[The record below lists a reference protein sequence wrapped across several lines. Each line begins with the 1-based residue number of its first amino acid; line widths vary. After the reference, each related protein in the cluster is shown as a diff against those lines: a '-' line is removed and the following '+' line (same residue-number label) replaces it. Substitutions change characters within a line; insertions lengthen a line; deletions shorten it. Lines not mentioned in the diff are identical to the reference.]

1 MNWKNGAYELPIRLF
16 DKCFLIFIMEIGQVN
31 YDLDAIHQ
39 HAEWISQQQVEK
51 LRDED
56 LIFAIEWFD
65 YNQKYRMEQKRRDII
80 RKFIE
85 FVTTN
90 GFEYPQLEKIEKLLP
105 KLFDEMLGD
114 ENKDQKKN
122 HKLC

>member
-1 MNWKNGAYELPIRLF
+1 
-16 DKCFLIFIMEIGQVN
+16 MEFNQVN
-31 YDLDAIHQ
+31 YDLEAIRQ
-39 HAEWISQQQVEK
+39 HAEWITKQQAEK

-56 LIFAIEWFD
+56 LIFAMEWFD
-65 YNQKYRMEQKRRDII
+65 FNQKYRMEQKRRGII

-114 ENKDQKKN
+114 GK
-122 HKLC
+122 

>member
-1 MNWKNGAYELPIRLF
+1 
-16 DKCFLIFIMEIGQVN
+16 MEFNQVN
-31 YDLDAIHQ
+31 YDMEAIRQ
-39 HAEWISQQQVEK
+39 HAEWITKQQVEK

-65 YNQKYRMEQKRRDII
+65 FNQKFRIEQKRRGII

-105 KLFDEMLGD
+105 KFFDEMLGD
-114 ENKDQKKN
+114 GK
-122 HKLC
+122 

>member
-1 MNWKNGAYELPIRLF
+1 
-16 DKCFLIFIMEIGQVN
+16 MEFNQVN
-31 YDLDAIHQ
+31 YDLDAIRQ
-39 HAEWISQQQVEK
+39 HAEWISKQKVER

-65 YNQKYRMEQKRRDII
+65 FNQKYRIEQKRRGII

-114 ENKDQKKN
+114 EK
-122 HKLC
+122 

>member
-1 MNWKNGAYELPIRLF
+1 MELN
-16 DKCFLIFIMEIGQVN
+16 QVN
-31 YDLDAIHQ
+31 YDLNAIRQ
-39 HAEWISQQQVEK
+39 HAEWITKQKVER

-65 YNQKYRMEQKRRDII
+65 FNQKYRIEQKRRGII

-114 ENKDQKKN
+114 GK
-122 HKLC
+122 

>member
-1 MNWKNGAYELPIRLF
+1 MGFNPN
-16 DKCFLIFIMEIGQVN
+16 N
-31 YDLDAIHQ
+31 YDLDAIRQ
-39 HAEWISQQQVEK
+39 HADWISQQQVEK

-90 GFEYPQLEKIEKLLP
+90 GFEYFQLEKIEKLLP

-114 ENKDQKKN
+114 GK
-122 HKLC
+122 

>member
-1 MNWKNGAYELPIRLF
+1 
-16 DKCFLIFIMEIGQVN
+16 MEFGQVN
-31 YDLDAIHQ
+31 YDLDAIRQ
-39 HAEWISQQQVEK
+39 HAEWISQQQVEN

-65 YNQKYRMEQKRRDII
+65 DNQKYVMEQKRRGII

-90 GFEYPQLEKIEKLLP
+90 GFEYLQLERIEKLLP
-105 KLFDEMLGD
+105 KLFDEMLGN
-114 ENKDQKKN
+114 EK
-122 HKLC
+122 

>member
-1 MNWKNGAYELPIRLF
+1 MGFNPN
-16 DKCFLIFIMEIGQVN
+16 N
-31 YDLDAIHQ
+31 YDLDAIRQ
-39 HAEWISQQQVEK
+39 HAEWISKQQVEK

-65 YNQKYRMEQKRRDII
+65 YNQKYRMEQKRRGII

-90 GFEYPQLEKIEKLLP
+90 GFEYSQLEKIEKLLP

-114 ENKDQKKN
+114 GK
-122 HKLC
+122 

>member
-1 MNWKNGAYELPIRLF
+1 
-16 DKCFLIFIMEIGQVN
+16 MEIGQVN
-31 YDLDAIHQ
+31 YDLDAIRK
-39 HAEWISQQQVEK
+39 HADWISQQQVEK

-65 YNQKYRMEQKRRDII
+65 YNQKYRMEQKRRGII

-90 GFEYPQLEKIEKLLP
+90 GFEYSQLEKIEKLLP

-114 ENKDQKKN
+114 GK
-122 HKLC
+122 

>member
-1 MNWKNGAYELPIRLF
+1 
-16 DKCFLIFIMEIGQVN
+16 MEIGQVN
-31 YDLDAIHQ
+31 YDLDAIRQ
-39 HAEWISQQQVEK
+39 HAEWISKQQVER

-65 YNQKYRMEQKRRDII
+65 YNQKFVMEQKRRSII

-90 GFEYPQLEKIEKLLP
+90 GFEYRQLEKIEKMLP
-105 KLFDEMLGD
+105 KLFDEMMEDG
-114 ENKDQKKN
+114 K
-122 HKLC
+122 

>member
-1 MNWKNGAYELPIRLF
+1 
-16 DKCFLIFIMEIGQVN
+16 MEFGLVN
-31 YDLDAIHQ
+31 YDLNAIRQ
-39 HAEWISQQQVEK
+39 HAEWISKQQVER

-65 YNQKYRMEQKRRDII
+65 YNQKFVMEQKRRDII

-90 GFEYPQLEKIEKLLP
+90 GFGYPQLEKIENLLP
-105 KLFDEMLGD
+105 KLFDEMMEDG
-114 ENKDQKKN
+114 K
-122 HKLC
+122 

>member
-1 MNWKNGAYELPIRLF
+1 
-16 DKCFLIFIMEIGQVN
+16 MESNSCN
-31 YDLDAIHQ
+31 YDLDAIRQ
-39 HAEWISQQQVEK
+39 HADRISKQQVEK

-65 YNQKYRMEQKRRDII
+65 YNQKYRMEKKRRDII

-85 FVTTN
+85 FLTTN

-105 KLFDEMLGD
+105 KLFDEMLED
-114 ENKDQKKN
+114 EK
-122 HKLC
+122 

>member
-1 MNWKNGAYELPIRLF
+1 
-16 DKCFLIFIMEIGQVN
+16 MEFNQVN
-31 YDLDAIHQ
+31 YDIDAIRQ
-39 HAEWISQQQVEK
+39 HAEWISKQQVEK

-65 YNQKYRMEQKRRDII
+65 YNQKYRIEQKRRDII

-90 GFEYPQLEKIEKLLP
+90 GFEYFQLEKIEKLLP

-114 ENKDQKKN
+114 GK
-122 HKLC
+122 

>member
-1 MNWKNGAYELPIRLF
+1 
-16 DKCFLIFIMEIGQVN
+16 MEFGPVN
-31 YDLDAIHQ
+31 YDLDAIRQ
-39 HAEWISQQQVEK
+39 HAEWISKQQVER

-56 LIFAIEWFD
+56 LIIAIEWFE
-65 YNQKYRMEQKRRDII
+65 YNLKYKIEQKRRGII

-105 KLFDEMLGD
+105 KLFDEMMEDG
-114 ENKDQKKN
+114 K
-122 HKLC
+122 

>member
-1 MNWKNGAYELPIRLF
+1 M
-16 DKCFLIFIMEIGQVN
+16 
-31 YDLDAIHQ
+31 DAIRQ
-39 HAEWISQQQVEK
+39 HAEWISKQQVER

-65 YNQKYRMEQKRRDII
+65 YNQKFVMEQKRRDII

-90 GFEYPQLEKIEKLLP
+90 GFEYSQLEKIEKLLP
-105 KLFDEMLGD
+105 KLFDEMMDDG
-114 ENKDQKKN
+114 K
-122 HKLC
+122 

>member
-1 MNWKNGAYELPIRLF
+1 
-16 DKCFLIFIMEIGQVN
+16 MEIGHVN
-31 YDLDAIHQ
+31 YDLDAIRQ
-39 HAEWISQQQVEK
+39 HADWISQQQVER

-65 YNQKYRMEQKRRDII
+65 YNQKYRIEQKRRDII

-90 GFEYPQLEKIEKLLP
+90 GFAYPQLEKIEKLLP
-105 KLFDEMLGD
+105 KLFDEMMEDG
-114 ENKDQKKN
+114 K
-122 HKLC
+122 

>member
-1 MNWKNGAYELPIRLF
+1 
-16 DKCFLIFIMEIGQVN
+16 MEINPNN
-31 YDLDAIHQ
+31 YDLDAIRQ
-39 HAEWISQQQVEK
+39 HAEWISKQQVEK

-114 ENKDQKKN
+114 GK
-122 HKLC
+122 

>member
-1 MNWKNGAYELPIRLF
+1 
-16 DKCFLIFIMEIGQVN
+16 
-31 YDLDAIHQ
+31 
-39 HAEWISQQQVEK
+39 
-51 LRDED
+51 
-56 LIFAIEWFD
+56 
-65 YNQKYRMEQKRRDII
+65 MEQKRRDII

-114 ENKDQKKN
+114 GK
-122 HKLC
+122 

>member
-1 MNWKNGAYELPIRLF
+1 
-16 DKCFLIFIMEIGQVN
+16 MEFEQVN
-31 YDLDAIHQ
+31 YDLDAIRQ

-90 GFEYPQLEKIEKLLP
+90 GFEYFQLEKIEKLLP

-114 ENKDQKKN
+114 GK
-122 HKLC
+122 

>member
-1 MNWKNGAYELPIRLF
+1 M
-16 DKCFLIFIMEIGQVN
+16 IFIMGFNPNN
-31 YDLDAIHQ
+31 YDLDAIRQ
-39 HAEWISQQQVEK
+39 HAEWISKQQVEK

-90 GFEYPQLEKIEKLLP
+90 GFEYFQLEKIEKLLP
-105 KLFDEMLGD
+105 KLFDEMMGD
-114 ENKDQKKN
+114 GK
-122 HKLC
+122 

>member
-1 MNWKNGAYELPIRLF
+1 
-16 DKCFLIFIMEIGQVN
+16 MEFGQVN
-31 YDLDAIHQ
+31 YDLDAIRQ
-39 HAEWISQQQVEK
+39 HADWISKQQVEK

-90 GFEYPQLEKIEKLLP
+90 GFEYFQLEKIEKLLP

-114 ENKDQKKN
+114 GK
-122 HKLC
+122 

>member
-1 MNWKNGAYELPIRLF
+1 M
-16 DKCFLIFIMEIGQVN
+16 IFIMENNHVN
-31 YDLDAIHQ
+31 YDLDAIRQ
-39 HAEWISQQQVEK
+39 HADWISQQQVEN

-65 YNQKYRMEQKRRDII
+65 YNQKYVMEQKRRGII

-90 GFEYPQLEKIEKLLP
+90 GFGYPQLEKIEKLLP
-105 KLFDEMLGD
+105 KLFDEMLED
-114 ENKDQKKN
+114 EK
-122 HKLC
+122 

>member
-1 MNWKNGAYELPIRLF
+1 M
-16 DKCFLIFIMEIGQVN
+16 IFIMENNHVN
-31 YDLDAIHQ
+31 YDLDAIRQ
-39 HAEWISQQQVEK
+39 HADWISQQQVER

-65 YNQKYRMEQKRRDII
+65 YNQKYRMEQKRRGII

-90 GFEYPQLEKIEKLLP
+90 GLGYPQLERIEKLLT
-105 KLFDEMLGD
+105 KLFDEMMEDG
-114 ENKDQKKN
+114 K
-122 HKLC
+122 

>member
-1 MNWKNGAYELPIRLF
+1 M
-16 DKCFLIFIMEIGQVN
+16 
-31 YDLDAIHQ
+31 DAIRQ
-39 HAEWISQQQVEK
+39 HAEWISKQQVER

-65 YNQKYRMEQKRRDII
+65 YNQKFVMVQKRRGII

-105 KLFDEMLGD
+105 KLFDEMMEDG
-114 ENKDQKKN
+114 K
-122 HKLC
+122 

>member
-1 MNWKNGAYELPIRLF
+1 
-16 DKCFLIFIMEIGQVN
+16 MEFGQVN
-31 YDLDAIHQ
+31 YDLDAIRQ

-56 LIFAIEWFD
+56 LIFAIEWFY
-65 YNQKYRMEQKRRDII
+65 YNQKFLMEQKRRDII

-105 KLFDEMLGD
+105 KLFDEMLED
-114 ENKDQKKN
+114 EK
-122 HKLC
+122 

>member
-1 MNWKNGAYELPIRLF
+1 M
-16 DKCFLIFIMEIGQVN
+16 IFIMEFGLVN
-31 YDLDAIHQ
+31 YDLDAIRQ
-39 HAEWISQQQVEK
+39 HAEWISKQQVER

-105 KLFDEMLGD
+105 KLFDEMMEDG
-114 ENKDQKKN
+114 K
-122 HKLC
+122 

>member
-1 MNWKNGAYELPIRLF
+1 M
-16 DKCFLIFIMEIGQVN
+16 IFIMEIGQVN
-31 YDLDAIHQ
+31 YDLDAIRQ
-39 HAEWISQQQVEK
+39 HAEWISKQQVER

-65 YNQKYRMEQKRRDII
+65 YNQKFVMEQKRRDII

-85 FVTTN
+85 FVTMN

-105 KLFDEMLGD
+105 KLFDEMLEDG
-114 ENKDQKKN
+114 K
-122 HKLC
+122 

>member
-1 MNWKNGAYELPIRLF
+1 
-16 DKCFLIFIMEIGQVN
+16 MENNHVN
-31 YDLDAIHQ
+31 YDLDAIRQ
-39 HAEWISQQQVEK
+39 HADYISKQQVER

-65 YNQKYRMEQKRRDII
+65 YNKKYRMEQKRRDII

-105 KLFDEMLGD
+105 KLFDEMMEDG
-114 ENKDQKKN
+114 K
-122 HKLC
+122 